1 MFKKLAKFF
10 GLRSR
15 DKSLEERLFAS
26 VLRAGEP
33 RDYFRW
39 PSTK

>member
-10 GLRSR
+10 GFRGR
-15 DKSLEERLFAS
+15 DKSLEDRLFAS

-33 RDYFRW
+33 RDYW